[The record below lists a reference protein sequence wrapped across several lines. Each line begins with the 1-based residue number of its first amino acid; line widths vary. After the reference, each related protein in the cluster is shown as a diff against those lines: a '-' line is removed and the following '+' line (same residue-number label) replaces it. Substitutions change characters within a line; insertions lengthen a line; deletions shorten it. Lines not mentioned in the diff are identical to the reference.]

1 MTTRPEERGRRMPAG
16 RENVQTGNGEP
27 RRSGPGR
34 PRQGIAE
41 DAIKSFLRSV
51 AGRLGRAIAR
61 AIVGRR

>member
-16 RENVQTGNGEP
+16 RDVQSGNGEP

-34 PRQGIAE
+34 PRQGVAE
-41 DAIKSFLRSV
+41 AAIKSFLRSV